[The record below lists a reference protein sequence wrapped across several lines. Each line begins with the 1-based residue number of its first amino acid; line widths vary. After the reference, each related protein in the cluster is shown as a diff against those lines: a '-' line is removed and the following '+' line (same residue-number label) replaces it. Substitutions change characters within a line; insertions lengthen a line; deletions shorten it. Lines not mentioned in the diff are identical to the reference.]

1 MNKHKELIT
10 AGFNALAEGDSGPL
24 MGLFDDSVQWRIIG
38 DTKFSGLYKGMEE
51 VTERLLGPLS
61 ELLDGHLHIFVDKLI
76 SEGDYLV
83 CQGSGE
89 SKTVS
94 GGTYNNTYCWVYKWS
109 GDKITAVTEYLDTE
123 ILRASFEN

>member
-1 MNKHKELIT
+1 
-10 AGFNALAEGDSGPL
+10 

-38 DTKFSGLYKGMEE
+38 DTKFSGLYEGMEE
-51 VTERLLGPLS
+51 VTGRLLGPLS
-61 ELLDGHLHIFVDKLI
+61 ELLDGHLHIFVDNLI

-83 CQGSGE
+83 CQGRGE
-89 SKTVS
+89 SKTIS

>member
-10 AGFNALAEGDSGPL
+10 AGFNALADGDSGPL
-24 MGLFDDSVQWRIIG
+24 M
-38 DTKFSGLYKGMEE
+38 EE
-51 VTERLLGPLS
+51 VTGRLLGPLS
-61 ELLDGHLHIFVDKLI
+61 ELLDGHLHIFVDNLI

-83 CQGSGE
+83 CQGRGE